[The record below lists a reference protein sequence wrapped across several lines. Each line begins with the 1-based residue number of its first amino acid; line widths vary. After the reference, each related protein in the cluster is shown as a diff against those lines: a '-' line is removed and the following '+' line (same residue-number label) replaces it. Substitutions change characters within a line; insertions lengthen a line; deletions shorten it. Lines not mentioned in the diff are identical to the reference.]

1 VPPPSGST
9 SSPTGSYR
17 STRVSNTTNT
27 LEHRQAVFV
36 RAQAVATAR
45 AHAIS
50 EKVAAADAD
59 DRPRTAVA
67 AKLSARAASATRRRE
82 DSHAAAAA
90 VQTALIAAR
99 DRRIVD
105 AAAATEAAR
114 RAWDD
119 RCATQSEALAMAA
132 ALRTARREAQ
142 VRAADR
148 RADSWRR
155 ARHED
160 MQLRQQRVQA
170 RRALAVARM
179 NGVSPSPV
187 PTAVAAPAAAP

>member
-1 VPPPSGST
+1 M
-9 SSPTGSYR
+9 
-17 STRVSNTTNT
+17 
-27 LEHRQAVFV
+27 
-36 RAQAVATAR
+36 
-45 AHAIS
+45 

-59 DRPRTAVA
+59 DRPRTAVM

-82 DSHAAAAA
+82 DSHATAAA
-90 VQTALIAAR
+90 VQTALIATR

-119 RCATQSEALAMAA
+119 RCALKSESLATAA
-132 ALRTARREAQ
+132 ALRRARREAQ

-148 RADSWRR
+148 RAASWRR
-155 ARHED
+155 TWHED

-179 NGVSPSPV
+179 NGVSPSL
-187 PTAVAAPAAAP
+187 PTAAAAPAAAP

>member
-1 VPPPSGST
+1 
-9 SSPTGSYR
+9 
-17 STRVSNTTNT
+17 VSNTTNT
-27 LEHRQAVFV
+27 LEHRQAVLV
-36 RAQAVATAR
+36 RAQSAATAR

-105 AAAATEAAR
+105 AAAATAAAR
-114 RAWDD
+114 RAWDE
-119 RCATQSEALAMAA
+119 RCVIKSESLALAA

-142 VRAADR
+142 VRAAER
-148 RADSWRR
+148 RSDSWRR
-155 ARHED
+155 AKHED

-179 NGVSPSPV
+179 NGVFPSPEF
-187 PTAVAAPAAAP
+187 TAAAAPAAAA